1 MTAQVN
7 NYATEYDF
15 LPGHP
20 IGIVSPQG
28 FRAGATYCGL
38 KTYGEGKLDLGLI
51 VSEVVCKV
59 AGVFTTNVV
68 KAAPVLLDQQVVA
81 QGEAQAIIFNAG
93 IANACTG
100 EQGLED
106 AHEMARLAAVKL
118 GIAPKLMLVTS
129 TGVIGHLLPMAKI
142 RAGVEAV
149 ELRQGEVAGTSTSFA
164 IMTTDTRP
172 KRCVVRTTLGGK
184 SVVIGGM
191 CKGAGMIHPNMATML
206 CYLTTDVAAT
216 HDFLQT
222 ALADLVQDTFN
233 MITVDGDTSTNDS
246 VLLLANGLAGN
257 PELGSNASPEDER
270 KFKKALQAIMTYLAK
285 EIARDGEGATKLIA
299 VTVRGA
305 LDKAQARLAARTAV
319 GSNLTKAAIYGCDPN
334 WGRVIAAIGRS
345 GAAFD
350 PAKVD
355 ISIGGLCLMRN
366 GVPQSFEKA
375 AAQQALSGPEVF
387 VEVDLHTAGTAEAT
401 AWGCDLTQE
410 YVVINSEYET

>member
-1 MTAQVN
+1 MTEQAN
-7 NYATEYDF
+7 NFSIDYDF

-20 IGIVSPQG
+20 TGIVAPQG

-51 VSEVVCKV
+51 ISEVVGKA

-68 KAAPVLLDQQVVA
+68 KAAPVLLDQAVVA
-81 QGEAQAIIFNAG
+81 RGEAQAIIFNAG

-106 AHEMARLAAVKL
+106 AREMTRLAAAKL
-118 GIAPKLMLVTS
+118 GIAPELMLVTS
-129 TGVIGHLLPMAKI
+129 TGVIGHLLPMDKI
-142 RAGVEAV
+142 RAGVTAV
-149 ELRQGEVAGTSTSFA
+149 ELREGEAAGTSTSFA

-172 KRCVVRTTLGGK
+172 KRCVVRTTLSGK

-206 CYLTTDVAAT
+206 CYLTTDATAT
-216 HDFLQT
+216 HEFLQA
-222 ALADLVQDTFN
+222 ALSDLVQDTFN

-257 PELGSNASPEDER
+257 PELGTEASDEDVR
-270 KFKKALQAIMTYLAK
+270 KFKAALQAIMTYLAK
-285 EIARDGEGATKLIA
+285 EIARDGEGATKLIT

-305 LDKAQARLAARTAV
+305 KDKTEARLAARTAV
-319 GSNLTKAAIYGCDPN
+319 GSSLTKAAIYGSDPN

-345 GAAFD
+345 GATFD

-355 ISIGGLCLMRN
+355 ISIGGLSLMRN
-366 GVPQSFEKA
+366 GTPQVFEKA

-387 VEVDLHTAGTAEAT
+387 IEVDLHTGTAEAT